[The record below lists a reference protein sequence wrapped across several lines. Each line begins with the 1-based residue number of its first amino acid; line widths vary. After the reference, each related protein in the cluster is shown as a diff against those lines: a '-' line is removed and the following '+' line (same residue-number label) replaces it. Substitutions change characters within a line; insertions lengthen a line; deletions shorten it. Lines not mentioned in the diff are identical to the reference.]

1 MTLLLY
7 AMVIFGP
14 SAARELPVEIPIERR
29 IAAPINNRVKQRVF
43 FILSS

>member
-7 AMVIFGP
+7 ATVILGP
-14 SAARELPVEIPIERR
+14 SAARELPVEIPSEKR
-29 IAAPINNRVKQRVF
+29 IAAPRNKRVKQKVF